1 MAARARPARRRSTAR
16 TYAGPVDVVLEVSDP
31 MLPAN
36 AGRWHLR
43 SADDG
48 SGATC
53 ERTDAE
59 PALRLD
65 VRDLGALYLGGQ
77 NLSQLVAAGLVEVLD
92 ADAVVPTA
100 RAFGWHVAAF
110 NGAMF

>member
-1 MAARARPARRRSTAR
+1 M
-16 TYAGPVDVVLEVSDP
+16 LEVSDP
-31 MLPAN
+31 MLAAN

-53 ERTDAE
+53 ERTDAD

-92 ADAVVPTA
+92 DDAVVPTA